1 MLIERRYNENHK
13 NLVNPAVLL
22 FCWVPDSIRSV
33 QFAPEAVNFRGM
45 AENQIEPAAT
55 TRSPRRVRYLIDI
68 VVLIA
73 LVFGLE
79 AAAEAAYTPK
89 SMQAS
94 FVYGGAVQ
102 MLELVV
108 AWVLIRLRG
117 ETLADIGLRRPGS
130 WSRTFIVSILLAALI
145 FAGIYFSE
153 KAGFHRDLTRFAALQ
168 GNLGL
173 TVYTVFYVVIG
184 AGFYEEF
191 MFRGFI
197 MQGEPWRVGGGFNH
211 SRRSLR
217 RLTRLSKSAR
227 HVDHRHAGRLTR
239 HSRHRVRRQSLD
251 GNHHPCLVRCESLGS
266 ILFPRSAD
274 RLSDCRSNNAAQ
286 K

>member
-1 MLIERRYNENHK
+1 
-13 NLVNPAVLL
+13 
-22 FCWVPDSIRSV
+22 
-33 QFAPEAVNFRGM
+33 M

-102 MLELVV
+102 MLVVVV
-108 AWVLIRLRG
+108 AWVLIRLRE

-197 MQGEPWRVGGGFNH
+197 MQGLAMFFGANRGAW
-211 SRRSLR
+211 
-217 RLTRLSKSAR
+217 
-227 HVDHRHAGRLTR
+227 GRL
-239 HSRHRVRRQSLD
+239 
-251 GNHHPCLVRCESLGS
+251 
-266 ILFPRSAD
+266 
-274 RLSDCRSNNAAQ
+274 
-286 K
+286 